1 MFVTGRSLHNNDTGC
16 LELELP
22 FELVLGIERR
32 GSGYADEF
40 LQLPGLGAWLG
51 AKGIVDRCFTCWVD
65 LAQLIFLGS
74 DLELV
79 EGHSYLL
86 GEYKN
91 IDLMS
96 LCVGQV
102 LGIFGSLFQ
111 GSLIPKQETLLPTK
125 QVLFHC
131 LIYSSWVGKEFY
143 PIS

>member
-1 MFVTGRSLHNNDTGC
+1 MGGGRD
-16 LELELP
+16 
-22 FELVLGIERR
+22 

-51 AKGIVDRCFTCWVD
+51 AKCIVDRCFTCWVD
-65 LAQLIFLGS
+65 LAQLIFPGS

-79 EGHSYLL
+79 EGHSYSL

-96 LCVGQV
+96 FCVGQV
-102 LGIFGSLFQ
+102 LGIFDSLFQ

-125 QVLFHC
+125 QVPFHC
-131 LIYSSWVGKEFY
+131 LFYFSWEAKEFY
-143 PIS
+143 LISQMRKLRLMFEAPGLSLSS

>member
-51 AKGIVDRCFTCWVD
+51 AKCIVDRCFTCWVD

-79 EGHSYLL
+79 EGHSYSL